1 MLLLS
6 SGSNFVEVL
15 VKLTDWLQVSPKAL
29 AHLPFKLKY
38 ENEIH
43 NTGIINVTR
52 DWTIPWSVY
61 AAGFL
66 YAFMYWSDLTDTAWG
81 GSGRKKRDGYSAGSD
96 GLHGKVG
103 ESDGK
108 LNHDGSFQLTQ
119 CLALE
124 SVLAVVLL
132 HLFPC
137 SNFVHL
143 LVKLTKGLQF
153 SRGYQNRHYE
163 C

>member
-1 MLLLS
+1 MT
-6 SGSNFVEVL
+6 N
-15 VKLTDWLQVSPKAL
+15 WLQVSLGAP
-29 AHLPFKLKY
+29 AHLPFEY
-38 ENEIH
+38 ENQIY

-66 YAFMYWSDLTDTAWG
+66 YAFLYWSDLTDTAWG
-81 GSGRKKRDGYSAGSD
+81 GNGRKKRDGYSAGSD
-96 GLHGKVG
+96 GLHGQVG

-108 LNHDGSFQLTQ
+108 LNHDGWGVSKSFQMTQ
-119 CLALE
+119 CLAVE
-124 SVLAVVLL
+124 SVLAVALL
-132 HLFPC
+132 HYFPR
-137 SNFVHL
+137 SNFVHV

-153 SRGYQNRHYE
+153 PWGDQNRHFE